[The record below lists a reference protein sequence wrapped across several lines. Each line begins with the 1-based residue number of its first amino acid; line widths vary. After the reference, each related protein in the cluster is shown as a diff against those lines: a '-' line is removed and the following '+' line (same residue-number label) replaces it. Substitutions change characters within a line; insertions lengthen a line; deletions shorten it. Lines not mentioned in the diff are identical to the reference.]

1 MRISDW
7 SSDVCSSDLYSDE
20 RKRIIDEFVYLR
32 GPTGPITGR
41 QAAPTVAVPCTTCL
55 GLQDRASFSSFSPK
69 FGARYE
75 FSRSEEHTS
84 ELQSL
89 MRISYAVFCLKKKK
103 IPTHI
108 YCIISNQHRHIS
120 IIIHLRPADS
130 LIIS

>member
-1 MRISDW
+1 MTVTLGGR
-7 SSDVCSSDLYSDE
+7 YSDE

-75 FSRSEEHTS
+75 FSRNQQIYATVQKGFKSGGFAVGAVRSEEHTS

-89 MRISYAVFCLKKKK
+89 MRISYAVFCLKKNKLRNS
-103 IPTHI
+103 P
-108 YCIISNQHRHIS
+108 IITQ
-120 IIIHLRPADS
+120 
-130 LIIS
+130 